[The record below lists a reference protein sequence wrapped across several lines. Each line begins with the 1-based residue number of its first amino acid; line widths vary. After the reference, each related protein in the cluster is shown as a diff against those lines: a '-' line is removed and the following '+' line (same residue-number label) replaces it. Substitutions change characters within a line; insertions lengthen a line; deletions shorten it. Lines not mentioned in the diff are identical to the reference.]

1 MFKSL
6 RTSTKLLLLCSV
18 FVGAL
23 VVATYSLIAEK
34 QIAINFVRKE
44 LVGVEGLEVLRGVY
58 ADILTNK
65 RGVPAAT
72 GEAART
78 LAEIEDDAG
87 FDKLDTR
94 ALETDLAGAIE
105 KLSRAADVDQ
115 RRTFSVDA
123 LTAARRLAARIGDN
137 SNLTLD
143 PDLDSYYVQD
153 IVVAKIPI
161 LLSQIGELH
170 SQLEAPSPGNS
181 SAADPAVAALVLGGM
196 IRSTLDGI
204 ESDLQASYR
213 GGRGCPFRKFH
224 PAWIRIVRQNHLIIE
239 SDVCDPARAR
249 NAGRRPVQV
258 AMPA

>member
-1 MFKSL
+1 MFAGPRRL
-6 RTSTKLLLLCSV
+6 RRDPKRMLGWLRPQGAVQQRELNDVQESANQYKTFASVQRFRWRPGGGDLQPHRRKANRNKFRSQRTRGRGGPGVTSWRLYRHTD
-18 FVGAL
+18 
-23 VVATYSLIAEK
+23 K
-34 QIAINFVRKE
+34 Q
-44 LVGVEGLEVLRGVY
+44 RG
-58 ADILTNK
+58 
-65 RGVPAAT
+65 GVPAAT

-170 SQLEAPSPGNS
+170 SQLETPSPGNS

-224 PAWIRIVRQNHLIIE
+224 PQEI
-239 SDVCDPARAR
+239 
-249 NAGRRPVQV
+249 
-258 AMPA
+258 